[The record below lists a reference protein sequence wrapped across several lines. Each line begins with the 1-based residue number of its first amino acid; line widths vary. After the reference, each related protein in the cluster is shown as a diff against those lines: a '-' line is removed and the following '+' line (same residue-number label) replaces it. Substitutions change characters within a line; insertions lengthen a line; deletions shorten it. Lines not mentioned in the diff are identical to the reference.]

1 MPTLHT
7 CKLYGSVTHNFNGT
21 GMEPNTRLKIKHYN
35 GTGDVC
41 LGVLNEK
48 IEKALRTQPDDHRVN
63 LLLYVTE

>member
-1 MPTLHT
+1 
-7 CKLYGSVTHNFNGT
+7 
-21 GMEPNTRLKIKHYN
+21 MEPNTRLKIKHYN

>member
-21 GMEPNTRLKIKHYN
+21 GMEPKISHYN